1 MIKHTKNLIPL
12 SLAFLVI
19 CASILTK
26 PVQAKVLVVAS
37 DEWCPY
43 VCDNANLPGFLVEIV
58 TEIAAKNSLKVK
70 FALTPLARALDLTEK
85 GKIDIVLGLTP
96 QHVSDFQLQKSHL
109 SFGGLYNDFYVR
121 ATDPWRFQSITDLEG
136 ALKNNAVLGT
146 INGYEYGEKIENLLK
161 DNAAHVFSASGN
173 SPLQKQLRMLRLG
186 RLDILLDS
194 RFTVQYQLSKL
205 SQKTSQL
212 KTSTTSDPTIVYA
225 GTEGIFIPL
234 FLGFSPLLSKEY
246 IQIFDYG
253 LSNLRENGQLNR
265 ILAKYGVRDWHQ
277 QSVTLQDKE
286 SSLLMEG

>member
-19 CASILTK
+19 CASIITK

-146 INGYEYGEKIENLLK
+146 INGYEYGEKIQNLLK

>member
-205 SQKTSQL
+205 SQKSAQL
-212 KTSTTSDPTIVYA
+212 KTSTTSDPSIVYA

>member
-136 ALKNNAVLGT
+136 ALKNNAVFGT